1 MAGLRFSLLGVL
13 VLLLFLAGCGGGA
26 EEVKANLGQ
35 EFSLSVG
42 QAASIQDEDLQLKLL
57 EVVNDSRCPSDVTC
71 IWQGQASYIIEIT
84 YLESLNKVTLIQ
96 PGLTEE
102 FSRIDFKDYVIEFN
116 LTPYPQ
122 AGKEIKKKD
131 YRLQLVV
138 TKPPVLSGGILVT
151 FDVSGETYKIFVT
164 NQDTISDIFAVESGM
179 SQASIPSGRI
189 VRGAVPYNAPWSW
202 HIDSEDIYMAE
213 VIIELCDGTPSQ
225 VEANLDYW
233 VDTVKRFCP
242 WSARITKIEDY
253 R

>member
-1 MAGLRFSLLGVL
+1 MAGLRFSLLGAL

-26 EEVKANLGQ
+26 EEIKANLGQ
-35 EFSLSVG
+35 EFSLSIG
-42 QAASIQDEDLQLKLL
+42 QTVSIQDEELQLKFL

-71 IWQGQASYIIEIT
+71 IWQGQASSLIEIT
-84 YLESLNKVTLIQ
+84 YLESVQKVTLVQ

-102 FSRIDFKDYVIEFN
+102 PSQIHFNDYLIEFN
-116 LTPYPQ
+116 LTPYPE
-122 AGKEIKKKD
+122 AGEAIKDSD

-138 TKPPVLSGGILVT
+138 TKPPLLSGGILVT
-151 FDVSGETYKIFVT
+151 FDVSGETYKIFIT
-164 NQDTISDIFAVESGM
+164 NKDTIADIFALKSGM
-179 SQASIPSGRI
+179 SQAYIPSGRI

-202 HIDSEDIYMAE
+202 HIDPEDIHMAE
-213 VIIELCDGTPSQ
+213 VTIELCDGRPSQ

-242 WSARITKIEDY
+242 WSAQITKIEDY

>member
-1 MAGLRFSLLGVL
+1 MAGLRFSLLAVL
-13 VLLLFLAGCGGGA
+13 VLLMFLAGCGGEV

-35 EFSLSVG
+35 EFSLSIG
-42 QAASIQDEDLQLKLL
+42 QTVSIQGEELKLRFV
-57 EVVNDSRCPSDVTC
+57 EVIGDSRCPKDVTC
-71 IWQGQASYIIEIT
+71 VWQGQASYIIEIT

-102 FSRIDFKDYVIEFN
+102 FSQIDFKDYVIEFN

-122 AGKEIKKKD
+122 AGKEIKESD

-138 TKPPVLSGGILVT
+138 TKPPLLSGGILVT

-164 NQDTISDIFAVESGM
+164 NKDTIADIYALQGGM
-179 SQASIPSGRI
+179 SQAAIPSGRI

-202 HIDSEDIYMAE
+202 HIDPEDIDMAE
-213 VIIELCDGTPSQ
+213 ITIELCDGTPSQ

-242 WSARITKIEDY
+242 WSAQITKIEDY